1 MPVANTPAF
10 GGSGAPTHLNGPAEE
25 FEYELQAQEGAV
37 WSGGRLLVGILT
49 FAFAAL
55 AFAYFYLRSVDS
67 EGLWRPHD
75 VTAPRVAGGIIF
87 VAVILAAWLG
97 YGAVQRL
104 RRGATTDWQ
113 VSGWLALALLLL
125 GAGLQLGEL
134 LGMLPFYP
142 GSSGYASCFVGW
154 AVINSAFI
162 LGTAYWTE
170 TLMAREWRLRRL
182 IAGGGGVATSA
193 DPLAR
198 LFRANLES
206 YRFFLAFVALVE
218 LIFLVLFYV
227 A

>member
-1 MPVANTPAF
+1 MANTPAY
-10 GGSGAPTHLNGPAEE
+10 GSSAVPKHLNGPAEE
-25 FEYELQAQEGAV
+25 FEYELQAQEGAI

-75 VTAPRVAGGIIF
+75 ITAPRVAGAIIF
-87 VAVILAAWLG
+87 VAVILAVWLG
-97 YGAVQRL
+97 YVGAQRL
-104 RRGATTDWQ
+104 RRGSAAEWQ
-113 VSGWLALALLLL
+113 VTGWLALGLLLL

-154 AVINSAFI
+154 AVINTAFI
-162 LGTAYWTE
+162 LGAAYWAE
-170 TLMAREWRLRRL
+170 TLLAREMRIRRL
-182 IAGGGGVATSA
+182 IAGDGGAARSTQPV
-193 DPLAR
+193 AR

-206 YRFFLAFVALVE
+206 FRFFLAFVGLVE

-227 A
+227 V

>member
-1 MPVANTPAF
+1 MANTPAY
-10 GGSGAPTHLNGPAEE
+10 GSSGVPKHLNGPAEE
-25 FEYELQAQEGAV
+25 FEYELQAQEGAI
-37 WSGGRLLVGILT
+37 WSGGRLLIGILT

-75 VTAPRVAGGIIF
+75 VTAPRVAGAIIF

-97 YGAVQRL
+97 YVGVQRL
-104 RRGATTDWQ
+104 RRGGSTDWQ
-113 VSGWLALALLLL
+113 VCGWLAVSLLLL

-154 AVINSAFI
+154 AVINTAFI
-162 LGTAYWTE
+162 LGAAYWAE
-170 TLMAREWRLRRL
+170 TLLARELRLRRL
-182 IAGGGGVATSA
+182 IAADGGAARSSHPV
-193 DPLAR
+193 AR

-206 YRFFLAFVALVE
+206 FRFFLAFAVLVE